1 MRYKY
6 FMTLLSIT
14 KWCYVIFQSQ
24 KDNQHD
30 KLMAKLAARKR
41 MKEELNKENAVAGE
55 LDRITKAQ
63 VGDQSLV

>member
-1 MRYKY
+1 
-6 FMTLLSIT
+6 MTLLSIT